1 MLLIIL
7 LNVSINSQTILE
19 KLDSPDYSVRLN
31 ALIEIRDN
39 DLTEYTNDLLERTFE
54 QPTLFLTH
62 FFVDVLFILEYGDIG
77 DIIYQFI
84 DICDEFPQEDP
95 LYFKV
100 EATELLFKLGDY
112 NTVEY
117 VFEYINQDPLKNSQ
131 KFIDL
136 LKEIAFY
143 LPQYSEVGKDLLVN
157 IKENSESYL
166 NRRLALQHLILLF
179 GENNL
184 KDEIHSTIINDPN
197 SNMRKYALEHYNFSD
212 RKELLRQQIE
222 NDSHRYRRIK
232 YSEIYLENYGE
243 PEDLEFIKEYLLIEP
258 DELARR
264 SITLL
269 TIGFV
274 PPRITLPDYI
284 PHDEYSLSKKIDIFI
299 SYTEDLFLYEWIE
312 EETYKYYKHRLN
324 LLLYQVEEENFEEM
338 CSIIDE
344 DLLERIEEDFNNSGT
359 LTIEGYKFLHF
370 HTIYIR
376 EDFEDE
382 FGLCE

>member
-1 MLLIIL
+1 MKIYFIMLLIIL

-184 KDEIHSTIINDPN
+184 KDEIHST
-197 SNMRKYALEHYNFSD
+197 K
-212 RKELLRQQIE
+212 
-222 NDSHRYRRIK
+222 
-232 YSEIYLENYGE
+232 
-243 PEDLEFIKEYLLIEP
+243 
-258 DELARR
+258 
-264 SITLL
+264 
-269 TIGFV
+269 
-274 PPRITLPDYI
+274 
-284 PHDEYSLSKKIDIFI
+284 
-299 SYTEDLFLYEWIE
+299 
-312 EETYKYYKHRLN
+312 
-324 LLLYQVEEENFEEM
+324 
-338 CSIIDE
+338 
-344 DLLERIEEDFNNSGT
+344 
-359 LTIEGYKFLHF
+359 
-370 HTIYIR
+370 
-376 EDFEDE
+376 
-382 FGLCE
+382 